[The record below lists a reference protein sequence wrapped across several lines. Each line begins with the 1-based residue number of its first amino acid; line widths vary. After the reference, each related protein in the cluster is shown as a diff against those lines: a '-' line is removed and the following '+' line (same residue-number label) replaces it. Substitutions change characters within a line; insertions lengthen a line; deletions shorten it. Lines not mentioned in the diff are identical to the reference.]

1 MFSETSVW
9 LHYLKQLSPFFGFI
23 FLSHFCFHW
32 LSGTAV
38 WTHDGLMGWINS
50 SYLRCHF
57 PPGPN
62 ISPNR
67 TFNRCGRA
75 KFATFHLHLSR
86 AEIRTHA
93 SSTLNFQQ
101 NFPTELYTGCPFL
114 ERFTNYA
121 SHRDRGL
128 AKCRGTPARLSQ
140 WMHFNAGGIL
150 VHAKGAHFVK

>member
-1 MFSETSVW
+1 MFSQTRVW
-9 LHYLKQLSPFFGFI
+9 LHYLGQLSPLVGFI

-32 LSGTAV
+32 LSGTAF
-38 WTHDGLMGWINS
+38 WTHESWMGRINS
-50 SYLRCHF
+50 AYVLCHF
-57 PPGPN
+57 PPGQN
-62 ISPNR
+62 INPNR
-67 TFNRCGRA
+67 TLNCRGRA
-75 KFATFHLHLSR
+75 KFATFHHSR

-93 SSTLNFQQ
+93 KSILNFQQ

-114 ERFTNYA
+114 ERFINYA